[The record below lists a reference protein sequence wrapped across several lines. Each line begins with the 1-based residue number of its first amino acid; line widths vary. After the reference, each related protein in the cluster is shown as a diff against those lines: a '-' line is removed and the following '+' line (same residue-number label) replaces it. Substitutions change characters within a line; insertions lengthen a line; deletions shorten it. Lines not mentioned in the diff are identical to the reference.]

1 MMNRE
6 NVENKEHKNDSI
18 FKQLPEKDRV
28 DFKSKLRNLDESFID
43 NVEKNDL
50 KYNYVASQK

>member
-6 NVENKEHKNDSI
+6 NVENKEHKNNSI

-50 KYNYVASQK
+50 KYNYVD